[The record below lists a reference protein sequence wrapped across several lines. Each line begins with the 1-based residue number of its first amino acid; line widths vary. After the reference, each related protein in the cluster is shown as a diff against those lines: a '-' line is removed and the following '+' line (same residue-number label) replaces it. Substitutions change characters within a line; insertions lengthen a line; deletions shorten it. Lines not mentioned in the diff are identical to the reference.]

1 MTQPTQT
8 TVRETEER
16 SNASTY
22 IPDEPN
28 YSPFKN
34 FEEDRIRNACRA
46 SDATQRRYFETA
58 DMAHAIC
65 LWYWASRF
73 GNALILD
80 IAGRSIDRA
89 EAISLLKTFC
99 RRDPSVAALNLERS
113 RYAVAKNCT
122 PSVYGSAVASS
133 LGMLCAKIAII
144 SRLSVVQPTI

>member
-8 TVRETEER
+8 TVMETEER
-16 SNASTY
+16 SNAPTY

-34 FEEDRIRNACRA
+34 FEETRIRNACRA

-73 GNALILD
+73 GNALVLD
-80 IAGRSIDRA
+80 LAGRPIDRA

-99 RRDPSVAALNLERS
+99 RRDPSVASLNLERS
-113 RYAVAKNCT
+113 RYAVAKNCS
-122 PSVYGSAVASS
+122 PSVYGSEVASS
-133 LGMLCAKIAII
+133 LGMLCAKVAI
-144 SRLSVVQPTI
+144 TE

>member
-1 MTQPTQT
+1 MSQPTQF
-8 TVRETEER
+8 TVTEER
-16 SNASTY
+16 SNAF
-22 IPDEPN
+22 IDLPAEPN

-73 GNALILD
+73 GNVLVLD

-99 RRDPSVAALNLERS
+99 RRAPSVAALNLDRS
-113 RYAVAKNCT
+113 RYASEKNCM
-122 PSVYGSAVASS
+122 PSVYGVEVASS
-133 LGMLCAKIAII
+133 LGMLCAKVAI
-144 SRLSVVQPTI
+144 TE

>member
-1 MTQPTQT
+1 MTQT
-8 TVRETEER
+8 TLIALKEEEE
-16 SNASTY
+16 SAISTPTY
-22 IPDEPN
+22 TPDEPD

-65 LWYWASRF
+65 LWYWSSRF

-80 IAGRSIDRA
+80 LAGRSIDRA

-99 RRDPSVAALNLERS
+99 RREPSVASLNLDRS
-113 RYAVAKNCT
+113 RYASEKNCT
-122 PSVYGSAVASS
+122 PGSYGAEVVNS
-133 LGMLCAKIAII
+133 LGAICTV
-144 SRLSVVQPTI
+144 LDVVAE

>member
-1 MTQPTQT
+1 MTQSTQT
-8 TVRETEER
+8 TVMETEER
-16 SNASTY
+16 SNAPTHT
-22 IPDEPN
+22 PDEPN

-46 SDATQRRYFETA
+46 SDAAQRRYFATA

-80 IAGRSIDRA
+80 IAGRPIDRA

-99 RRDPSVAALNLERS
+99 RRDPSVATLNLDRS
-113 RYAVAKNCT
+113 RYAVAKNCI
-122 PSVYGSAVASS
+122 PSVYGVEVASS
-133 LGMLCAKIAII
+133 LGMLCTKVAI
-144 SRLSVVQPTI
+144 TE

>member
-1 MTQPTQT
+1 MPQSTQT
-8 TVRETEER
+8 TVKEEER
-16 SNASTY
+16 SNAF
-22 IPDEPN
+22 IDAPDEPA

-73 GNALILD
+73 GNPRILAF
-80 IAGRSIDRA
+80 AGRSIDRA

-99 RRDPSVAALNLERS
+99 RREPSVASLNLDRS

-122 PSVYGSAVASS
+122 PGSYGAEVVNS
-133 LGMLCAKIAII
+133 LGAICTV
-144 SRLSVVQPTI
+144 LDVVTE

>member
-1 MTQPTQT
+1 MTQSTQT
-8 TVRETEER
+8 TVMETEAR
-16 SNASTY
+16 SNAFVDL
-22 IPDEPN
+22 PDEPN

-73 GNALILD
+73 DNALILD
-80 IAGRSIDRA
+80 IAGRPIDRT

-99 RRDPSVAALNLERS
+99 RREPSVAALNLDRS
-113 RYAVAKNCT
+113 RYAVATNHT
-122 PSVYGSAVASS
+122 PSVYGVEVASS
-133 LGMLCAKIAII
+133 LGMLSAK
-144 SRLSVVQPTI
+144 LSLAAE

>member
-1 MTQPTQT
+1 MTQSTQT
-8 TVRETEER
+8 TVKEEER
-16 SNASTY
+16 NNAFIDT
-22 IPDEPN
+22 PDEPN

-46 SDATQRRYFETA
+46 SDATQRRYFATA

-80 IAGRSIDRA
+80 FAGRSIDRN

-99 RRDPSVAALNLERS
+99 HRAPSVASVNLDRS
-113 RYAVAKNCT
+113 CYAVAKNCA
-122 PSVYGSAVASS
+122 PGSYGAEVVNS
-133 LGMLCAKIAII
+133 LGAICTV
-144 SRLSVVQPTI
+144 LDVVAE

>member
-1 MTQPTQT
+1 MTQSTQT
-8 TVRETEER
+8 TVKEEEH
-16 SNASTY
+16 SNIFIDA
-22 IPDEPN
+22 PDEPN

-46 SDATQRRYFETA
+46 SDAAQRRYFATA

-80 IAGRSIDRA
+80 IAGRPIDRA

-99 RRDPSVAALNLERS
+99 RRDPSVATLNLDRS
-113 RYAVAKNCT
+113 RYAVAKNCI
-122 PSVYGSAVASS
+122 PSVYGVEVASS
-133 LGMLCAKIAII
+133 LGMLSA
-144 SRLSVVQPTI
+144 RLDVDDVL

>member
-1 MTQPTQT
+1 MTQSTQT
-8 TVRETEER
+8 TVKEEEH
-16 SNASTY
+16 SNIFIDAL
-22 IPDEPN
+22 DEPN

-46 SDATQRRYFETA
+46 SDATQRRYFATA

-80 IAGRSIDRA
+80 IAGRPIDRA

-99 RRDPSVAALNLERS
+99 RRDPSVATLNLDRS
-113 RYAVAKNCT
+113 RYAVAKNCI
-122 PSVYGSAVASS
+122 PSVYGVEVASS
-133 LGMLCAKIAII
+133 LGMLSA
-144 SRLSVVQPTI
+144 RLDVDDVL

>member
-8 TVRETEER
+8 TVMETEER
-16 SNASTY
+16 SNAPTY
-22 IPDEPN
+22 APDEPN

-34 FEEDRIRNACRA
+34 FEETRIRNACLA

-73 GNALILD
+73 DNVLILD
-80 IAGRSIDRA
+80 IAGRSIDRT

-99 RRDPSVAALNLERS
+99 RRDPSVATLNLDRS
-113 RYAVAKNCT
+113 RYAVAKNCI
-122 PSVYGSAVASS
+122 PSVYGVEVASS
-133 LGMLCAKIAII
+133 LGMLCAKLDVEQRNCCA
-144 SRLSVVQPTI
+144 